1 MTELPPFSAMTSE
14 EKDALI
20 IELWQK
26 IQELEAKILELQN
39 PVKKTSKNSST
50 PPSQDQKTNISQKS
64 KSNKPATPHQKGGR
78 KLSIDPTELIIAHAQ
93 TCPHCQEAV
102 SQVDQYLVGQYD
114 KIDLPSIEPI
124 VTQVKRYGG
133 VCPHCEQ
140 YYEAPVSREL
150 EPGSPFGPNICALIF
165 YLRYTSAIS
174 YGRLRRLMSDVF
186 SLTLSEG
193 ALANMFKRSL
203 KSLEPRMEEILEK
216 LHQSERVNS
225 DETSARVLGLNQW
238 EWVFQNNEVCYHIIR
253 PSRGAQVIEEVMAEV
268 VPEVWG
274 SDLYSAQTCHP
285 GKQWQVCLA
294 HQLRDC
300 QFAMDKGDTIFAP
313 VMQQLFQHA
322 IGIHNRRE
330 RLASSTMNRYRSQ
343 IKQRLKK
350 ALTLNPDQDDGKRL
364 LKRYLKIQKNLFLFL
379 DNPEIPP
386 TNNSSEQAL
395 RMSVIFR
402 KVTNGFRSDWGKEVF
417 ASIRSIINTG
427 KRQGFSAF
435 QAIQRALDSE
445 IISFLPS

>member
-1 MTELPPFSAMTSE
+1 MTDLPSLSAMTSE

-20 IELWQK
+20 MELWQK
-26 IQELEAKILELQN
+26 NKELEAKLKELQN

-50 PPSQDQKTNISQKS
+50 PPSQDPKPNATQKS
-64 KSNKPATPHQKGGR
+64 KSSKPAKPHQKGGR
-78 KLSIDPTELIIAHAQ
+78 KLSVNPTELIIAHAQ
-93 TCPHCQEAV
+93 CCPHCEEPV
-102 SQVDQYLVGQYD
+102 SQSEQYLVGHYD
-114 KIDLPSIEPI
+114 KIDLPPIEPI

-140 YYEAPVSREL
+140 YYEAPVSHEL
-150 EPGSPFGPNICALIF
+150 EPGSPFGSKICALVF

-174 YGRLRRLMSDVF
+174 YERLKHLLSDIF
-186 SLTLSEG
+186 NLNISEG
-193 ALANMFKRSL
+193 ALANMFKRSQ
-203 KSLEPRMEEILEK
+203 KSLGPRLEEIIEALR
-216 LHQSERVNS
+216 QSERVNS
-225 DETSARVLGLNQW
+225 DETSARVFGCNQW

-253 PSRGAQVIEEVMAEV
+253 PSRGAQVIEEVMKDA

-274 SDLYSAQTCHP
+274 SDLYSAQRCHP
-285 GKQWQVCLA
+285 GKKWQACLS

-300 QFAMDKGDTIFAP
+300 QYAIDKGDIIFAP
-313 VMQQLFQHA
+313 VMQKLFQKA
-322 IGIHNRRE
+322 IGIHHRRE
-330 RLASSTMNRYRSQ
+330 RLASSTLNRYRSQ
-343 IKQRLKK
+343 VKQRLKK

-364 LKRYLKIQKNLFLFL
+364 LKRYLEIQENLFLFL

-417 ASIRSIINTG
+417 ASMRSIINTG

-435 QAIQRALDSE
+435 QAIQRALDPE
-445 IISFLPS
+445 ILNFLPG